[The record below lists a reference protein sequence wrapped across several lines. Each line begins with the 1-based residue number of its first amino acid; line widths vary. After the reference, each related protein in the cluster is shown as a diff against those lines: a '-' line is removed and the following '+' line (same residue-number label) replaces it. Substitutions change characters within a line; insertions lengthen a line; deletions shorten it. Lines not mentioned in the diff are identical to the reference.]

1 VSDVAQEP
9 VADAP
14 LLQAHSAPP
23 TDYYAANLRRLL
35 EHVLAFHRD
44 LLEPDVYDYA
54 RRLQASSR
62 DAQRLFARLI
72 VRKGPW
78 LRVDKLRY
86 PELEDVDAAL
96 RELEALGVLVLGGP
110 APADALLKLLT
121 TPERRSLYPQLP
133 ASRRDLWITRCVSAY
148 SDAAIRARLARRYRW
163 LALAGVER
171 FQALQTLFFGDD
183 RQDTSTFVLEDLG
196 LLRYPRYL
204 LKREDRLF
212 ARRSDFLDYLRLR
225 RLSALSHRLEEHPRL
240 AAHLSAELWSEMAT
254 RYASR
259 QRDRLLNRLG
269 RHFERRGEFDAALCC
284 YGRSSSHPARERR
297 VRLLVRLG
305 DEAGGRRLADRM
317 RSEPRAAEEVDFA
330 ARFPKRRGSYQP
342 VLKVV
347 PLRGAIEERIERH
360 AARLLGADGG
370 EVWHLENHFPL
381 TLAGLAYWDV
391 VMSALPGAFVNPYQA
406 APLDLFWPDFAGRRA
421 EALAELEARFRVPG
435 QFRETVRESFRRHE
449 GTASRLVSWWAF
461 SKGRLDCL
469 LRCIPEAELHAVA
482 SHVIR
487 QPYRARTGFP
497 DLTVIYAPGHYEFVE
512 VKGPTD
518 ALQAPQRVWLDVLGR
533 LSVPARVLKFTA

>member
-1 VSDVAQEP
+1 MSDVVPAG
-9 VADAP
+9 AAGAP
-14 LLQAHSAPP
+14 LLEARKAPP
-23 TDYYAANLRRLL
+23 PDYYAANLRRLL
-35 EHVLAFHRD
+35 EHVLAFHGD
-44 LLEPDVYDYA
+44 LLEPAVLAYA
-54 RRLQASSR
+54 RSLLASST

-78 LRVDKLRY
+78 LRVDKLCY
-86 PELEDVDAAL
+86 PELERLDEAV
-96 RELEALGVLVLGGP
+96 RELETLGVLAVGGP
-110 APADALLKLLT
+110 APADALLRLLT

-133 ASRRDLWITRCVSAY
+133 AARRDLWITRCVSAY
-148 SDAAIRARLARRYRW
+148 SDAAIRARLAARYAW
-163 LALAGVER
+163 LALVGAER

-196 LLRYPRYL
+196 VLRYPRYA

-212 ARRSDFLDYLRLR
+212 ARRSDFRDYLRLR
-225 RLSALSHRLEEHPRL
+225 RLAALSHRLPEHPRL
-240 AAHLSAELWSEMAT
+240 AAHLSAELWGSATT

-269 RHFERRGEFDAALCC
+269 RHFERQGELDAALCC

-297 VRLLVRLG
+297 VRLLVKLG
-305 DEAGGRRLADRM
+305 DEEGARQIVARM
-317 RSEPRAAEEVDFA
+317 RAEPRAAEEVDFA
-330 ARFPKRRGSYQP
+330 ARFPKRRGSYRPQ
-342 VLKVV
+342 LNVV
-347 PLRGAIEERIERH
+347 ALRGGDGERIERH
-360 AARLLGADGG
+360 AAHLLGADGG

-406 APLDLFWPDFAGRRA
+406 APLDLFWPDFATRRA
-421 EALAELEARFRVPG
+421 GVLAELERRFRTPG
-435 QFRETVRESFRRHE
+435 QFSATVRESFRRHR
-449 GTASRLVSWWAF
+449 GVASRLVSWWAL
-461 SKGRLDCL
+461 SEERLECL
-469 LRCIPEAELHAVA
+469 LRCVPEAQLHAVA

-497 DLTVIYAPGHYEFVE
+497 DLTVIYGPGHYEFVE

-533 LSVPARVLKFTA
+533 LGVPARVLKFTA